1 MIRDHEYT
9 VAGRTFAGSIAIPE
23 HSNGRGVLVL
33 HGGSGLGRHE
43 HERSDRLAAL
53 GYVAFAPDLF
63 GETFTD
69 RAQGMAAIGALV
81 GNPVELRGRVVA
93 AWQCLAAYT
102 GVMTT
107 AAVGHC
113 FGGLAAFE
121 LARSGAEIRAAVGIH
136 AGLTTRAPAKAGE
149 VRARVLACAGADD
162 PYCPRDQ
169 RAAFEDEMTAA
180 GVDWQLLV
188 LANAKHGF
196 SVPGVTQPGCAYH
209 EPSDRRSWQAM
220 LALFDEAM

>member
-1 MIRDHEYT
+1 MFQDHEYS

-23 HSNGRGVLVL
+23 RSNRRGVLVF
-33 HGGSGLGRHE
+33 HGGSGLGAHDR
-43 HERSDRLAAL
+43 ERAGRLAEL

-81 GNPVELRGRVVA
+81 ANPVELRGRVVA
-93 AWQCLAAYT
+93 ARDRLAAYP
-102 GVMTT
+102 GIATT

-121 LARSGAEIRAAVGIH
+121 LARSGADVRAAVGIH
-136 AGLTTRAPAKAGE
+136 AALTTRAPARGGE
-149 VRARVLACAGADD
+149 VKARVLACAGADD

-169 RAAFEDEMTAA
+169 RAGFEDEMTAA
-180 GVDWQLLV
+180 AVDWQLLV

-209 EPSDRRSWQAM
+209 EPSDRRSWAAM
-220 LALFDEAM
+220 LALFDESM